1 LNQPSCGPPP
11 TALRQLPCPGPG
23 TASQGACSCSAPAAG
38 RVSGLWLGALKI
50 CCFGRPRTHSRSPRC
65 YAKRVRAPARLSPHP
80 KETMLSFST
89 WSPLVG
95 GALIGLSASLFLLAH
110 GRVAG
115 ISGLFG
121 SLLCRTSS
129 APLVRMTFIAGLV
142 VGGIALGLLLPQV
155 FATSWSPSLPHAL
168 VAGLLVGVGTQLS
181 SGCTSGHGICGITRG
196 SLRSFVATG
205 TFMLTGFV
213 TVFLVRHALGG
224 AP

>member
-1 LNQPSCGPPP
+1 M
-11 TALRQLPCPGPG
+11 LP
-23 TASQGACSCSAPAAG
+23 
-38 RVSGLWLGALKI
+38 
-50 CCFGRPRTHSRSPRC
+50 
-65 YAKRVRAPARLSPHP
+65 
-80 KETMLSFST
+80 FST